1 MHVVADA
8 CSSRSMTDRMF
19 GLEVTNDLFH
29 KNQVVCMNIR
39 GLINTITPVLSI
51 CGGEVLEFLFLQH
64 HFRGAGEG
72 VARGAEVQECPF
84 HEKL

>member
-51 CGGEVLEFLFLQH
+51 CGGGGVGIPVSSASFQGG
-64 HFRGAGEG
+64 RRGGAGG
-72 VARGAEVQECPF
+72 TEVQECPF